1 MSISPVSSVSGGS
14 ELLTATPA
22 QTPPMAQQPPTPA
35 RAQPEQEAGTA
46 TETQVQQA
54 VAQIQQFTP
63 ALARHFQFA
72 GDEEPGKS
80 VVRVLDV
87 QTREIIR
94 QIPSE
99 EAIQIARTLDKVQ
112 GLLFNDQA

>member
-1 MSISPVSSVSGGS
+1 MSISSVSGGS

-22 QTPPMAQQPPTPA
+22 QTPPPAQNTAPSA
-35 RAQPEQEAGTA
+35 RAQPEQEAGA
-46 TETQVQQA
+46 VSEMQVQQA
-54 VAQIQQFTP
+54 VAQIQQFTQ
-63 ALARHFQFA
+63 ALARNLQFSV
-72 GDEEPGKS
+72 DEETGKS
-80 VVRVLDV
+80 VVRVIDI

>member
-1 MSISPVSSVSGGS
+1 MSISPVSGGS

-22 QTPPMAQQPPTPA
+22 QTPPMAQQPPAPA
-35 RAQPEQEAGTA
+35 RAQPEQEAGAETA
-46 TETQVQQA
+46 MQVQQA
-54 VAQIQQFTP
+54 VAQIQQFTQ
-63 ALARHFQFA
+63 ALARNLQFSV
-72 GDEEPGKS
+72 DEETGKS
-80 VVRVLDV
+80 VVRVIDV